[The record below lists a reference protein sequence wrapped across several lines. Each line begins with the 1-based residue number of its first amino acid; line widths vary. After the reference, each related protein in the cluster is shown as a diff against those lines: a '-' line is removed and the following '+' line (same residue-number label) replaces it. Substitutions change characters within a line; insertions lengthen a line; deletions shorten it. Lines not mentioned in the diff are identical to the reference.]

1 MANLHDLL
9 KKLQHKPKVWSVM
22 VKEIHDSG
30 NIFLARKHNH
40 YLFAFSGH
48 VARALSA
55 CVIYGVKIAGIKETL
70 SKI

>member
-1 MANLHDLL
+1 MICYD
-9 KKLQHKPKVWSVM
+9 
-22 VKEIHDSG
+22 VKETYDFVRNTIIIHL
-30 NIFLARKHNH
+30 IE
-40 YLFAFSGH
+40 FSGH

>member
-1 MANLHDLL
+1 MICYGKGD
-9 KKLQHKPKVWSVM
+9 
-22 VKEIHDSG
+22 DFG
-30 NIFLARKHNH
+30 NILLVRITTSFI
-40 YLFAFSGH
+40 YLLAFSGH

>member
-1 MANLHDLL
+1 MNDLL
-9 KKLQHKPKVWSVM
+9 WCKGDIGFWKYLLSQ
-22 VKEIHDSG
+22 
-30 NIFLARKHNH
+30 KHNH
-40 YLFAFSGH
+40 YLLAFSGH